1 MIEVSSLVLLFFVI
15 LILSIEMELNKMIEQ
30 IYEQYLDFYDVIEK
44 EYSNLIDNDLEWEV
58 FHLRFLLY
66 YLLRYNIDV
75 IHPLISYHYRAC
87 YRLYIEQLLISNDYV
102 GG

>member
-1 MIEVSSLVLLFFVI
+1 MIR
-15 LILSIEMELNKMIEQ
+15 K
-30 IYEQYLDFYDVIEK
+30 IYEEYRDFYNVIEN
-44 EYSNLIDNDLEWEV
+44 EYSQLIDNELEWEV

-102 GG
+102 LV

>member
-1 MIEVSSLVLLFFVI
+1 
-15 LILSIEMELNKMIEQ
+15 MIEQ

-66 YLLRYNIDV
+66 YLVRYKLDIVN
-75 IHPLISYHYRAC
+75 
-87 YRLYIEQLLISNDYV
+87 
-102 GG
+102 

>member
-1 MIEVSSLVLLFFVI
+1 
-15 LILSIEMELNKMIEQ
+15 MIEQ
-30 IYEQYLDFYDVIEK
+30 IYEQYLDFYKVIEN
-44 EYSNLIDNDLEWEV
+44 EYSQLINNELEWEV

-87 YRLYIEQLLISNDYV
+87 YRLYIEQFLISKDYV
-102 GG
+102 LV